1 MNNEEIK
8 QGRDNYIELL
18 KKDIYYE
25 DLEREFNNLKENPYV
40 KRYFELSDKLSRYKR
55 QNNDT
60 IEVRAFDSIARD
72 TKDSK
77 KIYMFMGFF
86 DKDGEYTIDKDKIVE
101 ALFMDIETMDGFK
114 IPYKEYE
121 DFKQKNNTIYA
132 VDEYELKD
140 ILFYADA
147 LSNFRNRY
155 LSSLVKLNQEDA
167 MEELMKS
174 L

>member
-1 MNNEEIK
+1 MK
-8 QGRDNYIELL
+8 
-18 KKDIYYE
+18 
-25 DLEREFNNLKENPYV
+25 
-40 KRYFELSDKLSRYKR
+40 
-55 QNNDT
+55 
-60 IEVRAFDSIARD
+60 D